1 VSTCFCGSGL
11 GGVSLSPRLGD
22 LQDVRCLSLSPPFLS
37 TWFCGSGLG
46 RLARGAWDL
55 TWALL
60 LQAIRAFR
68 VRVSWF
74 ACFSRSHYSA
84 ESHLPSCLSLIRI
97 QGASVIFFCAVK
109 GDEFSE
115 FSVPD
120 SVHSRNIFGA
130 FWKMFEDIFQFVRP
144 SRFYNWKETSGT
156 FGCRFLLV
164 GVRRI

>member
-1 VSTCFCGSGL
+1 MCVEGAPVPLRVVLSLSLSSRFGTSGPRLSFLGPPFVRTCFCGSGL
-11 GGVSLSPRLGD
+11 GGVALSPRLGD

-74 ACFSRSHYSA
+74 ACFSRRP
-84 ESHLPSCLSLIRI
+84 LQR
-97 QGASVIFFCAVK
+97 GV
-109 GDEFSE
+109 
-115 FSVPD
+115 
-120 SVHSRNIFGA
+120 A
-130 FWKMFEDIFQFVRP
+130 FALLFV
-144 SRFYNWKETSGT
+144 SDQNSGS
-156 FGCRFLLV
+156 FNYLLLCCQ
-164 GVRRI
+164 R